1 MSLPSKI
8 KSLLLDILDH
18 QTFTFAARSILELLD
33 LVESECDSIGN
44 NPQYKMHKASVLE
57 GCRQLLSFNLDQD
70 FATRIS
76 EAIEDC
82 QTEMD
87 HLSL

>member
-33 LVESECDSIGN
+33 LVENECDSIV
-44 NPQYKMHKASVLE
+44 K
-57 GCRQLLSFNLDQD
+57 
-70 FATRIS
+70 
-76 EAIEDC
+76 
-82 QTEMD
+82 
-87 HLSL
+87 